1 MASGTRRDVQVQ
13 APRKALLD
21 AAERL
26 FAEYGVYAIA
36 NRQISEAA
44 GQGNNTAVIY
54 HFGTKA
60 DLVRALVRRH
70 AERIEVIRVRM
81 LAGIGDS
88 RELRDWVDCSVR
100 SVTEHLA
107 ELGRP
112 SWYAR
117 FIAQVTADPALYA
130 IAEEEFY
137 GASPSLIGLEEGLTR
152 CVPELPE
159 EVRAERALMTMH
171 LIVQTSVDRERA
183 LADVTHTPRATWHDA
198 ATGLVDAIVALW
210 RAPVTRTP

>member
-1 MASGTRRDVQVQ
+1 MRAT
-13 APRKALLD
+13 RKALLD

-44 GQGNNTAVIY
+44 GQGNNTAVTY

-60 DLVRALVRRH
+60 DLVRALVRTH
-70 AERIEVIRVRM
+70 AEQIETIRTGM

-88 RELRDWVDCSVR
+88 SELRDWVDCSVR
-100 SVTEHLA
+100 PVTRHLE

-117 FIAQVTADPALYA
+117 FIAQVTADPALYT

-137 GASPSLIGLEEGLTR
+137 AASPSLTRLEEGLTR

-159 EVRAERALMTMH
+159 RVRAERALMTMH
-171 LIVQTSVDRERA
+171 LIVQMSVDRERA
-183 LADVTHTPRATWHDA
+183 LADTTHTPRATWQDA
-198 ATGLVDAIVALW
+198 ATGLVDALVALW
-210 RAPVTRTP
+210 RAPVTRQP